1 MNLLN
6 GSKKE
11 NGEQKCKSS
20 EYTTR
25 YNFHKRY
32 LNIFA
37 KYVTN
42 PSRFFKSM
50 TAYLNADHYGC
61 VVKKIWVIDALKLLF

>member
-6 GSKKE
+6 GNKKE
-11 NGEQKCKSS
+11 NVEQKCKSS

-37 KYVTN
+37 KYVVN
-42 PSRFFKSM
+42 PSRFF
-50 TAYLNADHYGC
+50 
-61 VVKKIWVIDALKLLF
+61 